1 MNSGLLFWDNYTLLN
16 MAVKIRIS
24 LVGKTHQI
32 SYRLVAQDSRSK
44 RDGKFLE
51 ILGFFNPSLKE
62 NRSKFKKDRVKYYLE
77 KGATFTPSA
86 KHLFEKGELPPRPK
100 KIRVKKESSQQAQEV
115 SPPQAKDAPEQTEA
129 PVEETQNPTPQTE
142 PSVQTIAEPEA
153 EVPTEPK
160 PAETN
165 NEPEKTVSAQSEQSK
180 PEEPKENI
188 T

>member
-1 MNSGLLFWDNYTLLN
+1 

-86 KHLFEKGELPPRPK
+86 KHLFEKGALPPRPK
-100 KIRVKKESSQQAQEV
+100 KIRVKKEATQAAQPT
-115 SPPQAKDAPEQTEA
+115 SPTETIEAPDQTETPA
-129 PVEETQNPTPQTE
+129 EVQNPSAETE
-142 PSVQTIAEPEA
+142 PSAQPAIEPEP
-153 EVPTEPK
+153 ETPTEIK
-160 PAETN
+160 QVETN
-165 NEPEKTVSAQSEQSK
+165 TESEEADSEGSEQTK
-180 PEEPKENI
+180 PEEPKENAA
-188 T
+188 